1 MESLT
6 PVLSSYVD
14 VSKRINDLNAQL
26 AELRDTRRSIEL
38 DLGILYA
45 TKQLPDK
52 LELRT
57 SNMTFVVK
65 RPNQWKKGWS
75 LSKKELAHLLNE
87 ILPEHGE
94 DVMKDIERRQS
105 SSLVSDDFGFELR
118 SKTSD
123 SS

>member
-45 TKQLPDK
+45 TKQLPDR

-75 LSKKELAHLLNE
+75 LSKKELANLLNE

-94 DVMKDIERRQS
+94 DVMKDIERRHS

>member
-45 TKQLPDK
+45 TKQLPDR
-52 LELRT
+52 LDLRT

-75 LSKKELAHLLNE
+75 LSKKELARLLNE

-94 DVMKDIERRQS
+94 DVMKDIERRHS

>member
-45 TKQLPDK
+45 TKQLPDR
-52 LELRT
+52 LDLRT

-75 LSKKELAHLLNE
+75 LSKKELANLLNE

-94 DVMKDIERRQS
+94 DVMKDIERRHS